1 MTDVSPGPAPPSWE
15 PDPSPPDG
23 LGAEDGDGVP
33 HAGADTNGDQGFG
46 PTSTVINNFYAEVG
60 AHTVG
65 VSGGG
70 SPVGRVVRRESGAL
84 VAADIR
90 RALRHYLQ
98 PEPFSRARE
107 ILTARHLV
115 VLAGP
120 EGCGKKSGTLELART
135 TCPDAES
142 HTVFPPTRSLA
153 ELAGYKN
160 YRCGQ
165 VYLLHDWVPVTA
177 DPGSAARYDL
187 SQLTARLTT
196 AGAYMAITFESDARL
211 RPLLGDLCVPWSPPD
226 PVTLLDHCTQ
236 AAPELRLSED
246 ERQQLRARAAE
257 IRSPRLIVRLATAAA
272 GGLTAAL
279 AEAGES
285 ENSAVTTWFESRPAR
300 RKVWSVTALA
310 FLSGVSER
318 RFERQLAVLTAA
330 RTSSSAPPTANEERD
345 RTANDDP
352 FPQTQWD
359 LVNDGGIGEF
369 IAAHDPAAPVGS
381 EHRPSF
387 RTRSCRLQVMTE
399 LNRRFGDE
407 LWGPVRDWLCALA
420 DQPFSETQ
428 IAAGYGLALLA
439 RSALEEVEASY
450 LTPWSAGNLRNR
462 LMAVNVLWSMAED
475 DQLAP
480 AALKI
485 TVSWVRN
492 RGQERAIAAALALGG
507 PLGYRYPSE
516 AMRWLWGLAQRSERI
531 GRVART
537 AISQLYTVESEAELD
552 KGIVV
557 RFALQKVRP
566 IIKPDSPVRERHA
579 ALAAATS
586 ILGTR
591 QVSTGMPATASVL
604 RTRPA
609 DIRPL
614 GELWAATL
622 NSVPHRLDAV
632 RTLNAALAAL
642 ADDPNSAEIA
652 SRLGTA
658 ILPRLTSRTMEVLK
672 MALPDPDRA
681 EESSA
686 AVIAA
691 FLGAARHTTGALR

>member
-1 MTDVSPGPAPPSWE
+1 MTDVSPEPALPGE
-15 PDPSPPDG
+15 PDPSPPG
-23 LGAEDGDGVP
+23 RPAAEDGEGAAHTD
-33 HAGADTNGDQGFG
+33 ADTNGDQGFG
-46 PTSTVINNFYAEVG
+46 PTATVINNFYAEVG

-70 SPVGRVVRRESGAL
+70 SQVGRVVRRESGML

-98 PEPFSRARE
+98 PEPFGRARE
-107 ILTARHLV
+107 TLTAQHLV

-120 EGCGKKSGTLELART
+120 EGCGKKAGTLELART

-142 HTVFPPTRSLA
+142 YTVFPPTRSLP

-160 YRCGQ
+160 YRHGQ
-165 VYLLHDWVPVTA
+165 VYLLHDWVPVSA

-187 SQLTARLTT
+187 SQLTARLTA
-196 AGAYMAITFESDARL
+196 AGAYMAITFEGDARL
-211 RPLLGDLCVPWSPPD
+211 RLLLGDLCVPWSHPD
-226 PVTLLDHCTQ
+226 PVMLLDHCTQ
-236 AAPELRLSED
+236 VAPDLRLSED
-246 ERQQLRARAAE
+246 ERQQLRARATE
-257 IRSPRLIVRLATAAA
+257 IRSPRLIVRLTEAAA

-285 ENSAVTTWFESRPAR
+285 ENSAVATWFGSRPAR
-300 RKVWSVTALA
+300 GRVWSVTALA

-318 RFERQLAVLTAA
+318 RFERQLAVLTPA
-330 RTSSSAPPTANEERD
+330 RTPGSAALTGTEQRD
-345 RTANDDP
+345 GPADDDP

-359 LVNDGGIGEF
+359 LVNDVGIGEF
-369 IAAHDPAAPVGS
+369 ITTHDPAAPVGF

-420 DQPFSETQ
+420 DQPFGETQ

-450 LTPWSAGNLRNR
+450 LTPWSAGDLKKR
-462 LMAVNVLWSMAED
+462 LMAVSVLWSMAED

-485 TVSWVRN
+485 AVSWVRN
-492 RGQERAIAAALALGG
+492 QGQERAITAALALGG

-516 AMRWLWGLAQRSERI
+516 AMRWLWGLAQRSQRI

-537 AISQLYTVESEAELD
+537 AISQLYTVESEAELE

-557 RFALQKVRP
+557 RFALQKIRP
-566 IIKPDSPVRERHA
+566 ILKAGSPVHERRA
-579 ALAAATS
+579 ALAAVTS

-591 QVSTGMPATASVL
+591 QASTGMPATANVL

-609 DIRPL
+609 DVRPL

-632 RTLNAALAAL
+632 RALHAALAAL
-642 ADDPNSAEIA
+642 ADGPDAAELA

-658 ILPRLTSRTMEVLK
+658 ILPRLTSRTIEVLE

-681 EESSA
+681 EETSA
-686 AVIAA
+686 AVVAA
-691 FLGAARHTTGALR
+691 FLGTARHTTGAL

>member
-1 MTDVSPGPAPPSWE
+1 MTDVSLDPAPPGE
-15 PDPSPPDG
+15 PDPAPPKG
-23 LGAEDGDGVP
+23 PAAEDGERTHPD
-33 HAGADTNGDQGFG
+33 ADTNGDQGFG
-46 PTSTVINNFYAEVG
+46 PTATVINNFYAEVD

-70 SPVGRVVRRESGAL
+70 SPVGRVVRRESGVL

-90 RALRHYLQ
+90 HALRHYLQ

-107 ILTARHLV
+107 TLAAQHLV

-120 EGCGKKSGTLELART
+120 EGCGKKAGTLELARM

-142 HTVFPPTRSLA
+142 YTVFPPTRSLP
-153 ELAGYKN
+153 ELAGYKS
-160 YRCGQ
+160 YRRGQ
-165 VYLLHDWVPVTA
+165 VYLLHDWMSVSA
-177 DPGSAARYDL
+177 DPGSAVRYDL
-187 SQLTARLTT
+187 GQLTAKLT
-196 AGAYMAITFESDARL
+196 ADGAYMAITFEGDARL
-211 RPLLGDLCVPWSPPD
+211 RPLLGDICVPWSPPD

-236 AAPELRLSED
+236 VVPDLHLSED

-257 IRSPRLIVRLATAAA
+257 IRSPRLIVRLAEAAA
-272 GGLTAAL
+272 GGLAAAL

-285 ENSAVTTWFESRPAR
+285 ENSAVATWFGSRPAR

-318 RFERQLAVLTAA
+318 RFERQLAVLTPA
-330 RTSSSAPPTANEERD
+330 RTSGSATVTGTEQRGAPAD
-345 RTANDDP
+345 DDP

-359 LVNDGGIGEF
+359 LVSDASIGEF
-369 IAAHDPAAPVGS
+369 ITTHDPAAPVGS

-387 RTRSCRLQVMTE
+387 RTRSGRLQVMTE

-407 LWGPVRDWLCALA
+407 LWGPVHDWLCALA
-420 DQPFSETQ
+420 DQPFGETQ

-450 LTPWSAGNLRNR
+450 LTPWSAGNLKNR
-462 LMAVNVLWSMAED
+462 LMAVSVLWSMAED

-485 TVSWVRN
+485 AVSWVRN
-492 RGQERAIAAALALGG
+492 QGQERAITAALALGG

-516 AMRWLWGLAQRSERI
+516 AMRWLWGLAQRSQRI

-537 AISQLYTVESEAELD
+537 AISQLYTVESEADLE

-557 RFALQKVRP
+557 RFALQKIRP
-566 IIKPDSPVRERHA
+566 MLKAGGPVQERRA

-591 QVSTGMPATASVL
+591 QVSTGVPATANVL

-632 RTLNAALAAL
+632 RALHAALAAL
-642 ADDPNSAEIA
+642 ADGPDSAELA

-658 ILPRLTSRTMEVLK
+658 ILPRLTSRTIEVLE

-681 EESSA
+681 EETSA
-686 AVIAA
+686 AVVAA
-691 FLGAARHTTGALR
+691 FLGAARKTTGAL